1 MSGKTEKQGAVS
13 RIIGEID
20 ASLRPV
26 SMNGAGAAEATFCF
40 GEDFSGFQGHFPA
53 KKVLPGVCQIQC
65 VLVLLGRWQDAD
77 ARLSEITNVK
87 YVLPVFPGDEISCRI
102 ISLKDLGEGLFSL
115 KASMLKGTE
124 RVSDFRLKA
133 WLGRPGL

>member
-1 MSGKTEKQGAVS
+1 MSGKIDKQGTSS

-20 ASLRPV
+20 AALRPV
-26 SMNGAGAAEATFCF
+26 SMNGAGAAEATFSF

-65 VLVLLGRWQDAD
+65 VLALLGRWQDTD
-77 ARLSEITNVK
+77 ARLREITNVK
-87 YVLPVFPGDEISCRI
+87 YVLPVFPGDVVTCKI
-102 ISLKDLGEGLFSL
+102 ISLKELGDGLFNL

-133 WLGRPGL
+133 WLGRSGR